1 MNNFNKITFTYKSK
15 YTFKHVFHISST
27 KLFSKFLFLDEVDDR
42 LDAFLDETQQTR
54 EKKKPRSIEYEPIES
69 RRNDDVNYEEEGL
82 YRSINLALKDRIAAS
97 EKPLGSSNESHQVA
111 TGVRLA
117 KE

>member
-54 EKKKPRSIEYEPIES
+54 EKKKTTIHWIRT
-69 RRNDDVNYEEEGL
+69 
-82 YRSINLALKDRIAAS
+82 DRI
-97 EKPLGSSNESHQVA
+97 E
-111 TGVRLA
+111 A
-117 KE
+117 KRRR